1 MFNLK
6 DRVVVVTGS
15 SSGLGRQMA
24 KGFAGQGATL
34 VLLARRK
41 ERLEE
46 LAKELEANGTNVL
59 TIQCDVTNTKQVNE
73 AAALAEKTFGKVD
86 VLVNCAGSAKNAG
99 VLNMTDEEW
108 DFTMDVDLKSV
119 FLVTRAF
126 ANIMK
131 KHNYGRI
138 INIASMYGLVGNTA
152 MDTVAYHSSKGGV
165 VNFTRAVAA
174 ELAKYN
180 ITCNAI
186 CPGYFATELTIDTLK
201 TDAFTAYMKA
211 TVPLGRYGNE
221 GELKAGAI
229 FLASDEASYVTGVIL
244 PIDGGYT
251 CI

>member
-46 LAKELEANGTNVL
+46 IAKELEAKGTKVL

-221 GELKAGAI
+221 GELNAGAI